1 MEKEHGSLYNAL
13 IDCCPISLTHDEWSE
28 ALEASMKKQNQW
40 LGDLI
45 YEQELEHDDVADAIE
60 RLVLKLAVERD
71 QRKHYQGLLRSIAPC
86 PECRGLGHS
95 GMQPDFIGDDPKTMT
110 IGTVSICQLCHGAG
124 VDPNYRPDKEA
135 SCETRRN

>member
-1 MEKEHGSLYNAL
+1 MEKKHGSLYNAL

-60 RLVLKLAVERD
+60 QLVLQLGMKNDMLN
-71 QRKHYQGLLRSIAPC
+71 HYQQFLRTLAPC
-86 PECRGLGHS
+86 PECRGS
-95 GMQPDFIGDDPKTMT
+95 GYGESGFIGDDTKTMK
-110 IGTVSICQLCHGAG
+110 IGTVSICRFCHGAG

-135 SCETRRN
+135 SDGSARV